1 MFNNEKLN
9 KIINA
14 VPKENPQN
22 KITTLFLLKFID
34 ELIKCED
41 DSKKLEFVSDI
52 KCLLTDGESI
62 APPELMNAEF

>member
-9 KIINA
+9 KITNA
-14 VPKENPQN
+14 VPKEDPQN
-22 KITTLFLLKFID
+22 KITTLVLLNFID
-34 ELIKCED
+34 KLIKCED
-41 DSKKLEFVSDI
+41 DSKKLELVSDI